1 MKRVALTLAA
11 FLLVAAAVLIGC
23 RSSVDET
30 PSSIPATAAEPTVTM
45 TTLAPAPPETPSSGH
60 HPDTTAAGSAAPN
73 SGDTTNS
80 GYQGTR
86 DNPVPLGQEAQVGP
100 WKVKVLEVTLDADDI
115 VYNHSEFN
123 EPPRA
128 GSHYVLIKLEATRT
142 GEEAAAFWVDTYY
155 EFIGSGGETFEVAY
169 ADIPDP
175 ISETAEA
182 DPGASISGN
191 LVFEVSSDQISDGT
205 LRLSEAFSFEDVEVF
220 FAVD

>member
-23 RSSVDET
+23 RSSVDEA
-30 PSSIPATAAEPTVTM
+30 PSSIPATAAEPTVT
-45 TTLAPAPPETPSSGH
+45 TTTVAPAPPETPSSGH
-60 HPDTTAAGSAAPN
+60 HPDTTAADSAAPTA
-73 SGDTTNS
+73 TTTIKS
-80 GYQGTR
+80 GYQGNR
-86 DNPVPLGQEAQVGP
+86 DNPIPLGQEAQVGS
-100 WKVKVLEVTLDADDI
+100 WKVKMLEATLDADKI

-123 EPPRA
+123 EAPQA
-128 GSHYVLIKLEATRT
+128 GHQYVLIKLEATRT

-175 ISETAEA
+175 ISETGEA
-182 DPGASISGN
+182 HPGASISGN
-191 LVFEVSSDQISDGT
+191 LVFEVTSDQVAGGT